1 MKKILHYLDEYLEE
15 FLMVIFLIAMTLI
28 MGIQVFSRYILGMS
42 LSWSEEITRYLFI
55 WSAFLSVSLCTRK
68 CISIKIDQFIQLFPR
83 RGKSLWK
90 VLNLTV
96 EFVFFVYLIPYSFL
110 YLKNTIESGQV
121 SPACGIPMY
130 YVQASPFVCFIITA
144 FRIAQRWFG
153 EWKIV
158 LGKENKLLEEGSIAS
173 VIEEAVVED
182 TYREKELVEDIEAIH
197 SKAEKRKEK

>member
-1 MKKILHYLDEYLEE
+1 
-15 FLMVIFLIAMTLI
+15 MVRSQQTDRS
-28 MGIQVFSRYILGMS
+28 QK
-42 LSWSEEITRYLFI
+42 
-55 WSAFLSVSLCTRK
+55 AF
-68 CISIKIDQFIQLFPR
+68 
-83 RGKSLWK
+83 WK

-96 EFVFFVYLIPYSFL
+96 EFVFFVYLIPYSFI

-130 YVQASPFVCFIITA
+130 YVQAAPFVCFIITA

-158 LGKENKLLEEGSIAS
+158 LGKENKLLEEGNIAS

-182 TYREKELVEDIEAIH
+182 TYRGKSLLRILKQFIV
-197 SKAEKRKEK
+197 KLKRERRNRCQQQ